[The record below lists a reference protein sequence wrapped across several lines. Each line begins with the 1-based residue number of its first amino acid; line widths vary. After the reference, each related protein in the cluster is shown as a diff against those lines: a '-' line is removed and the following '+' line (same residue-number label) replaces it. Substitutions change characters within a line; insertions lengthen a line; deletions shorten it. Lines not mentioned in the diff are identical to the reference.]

1 MKIYA
6 ALAIAAFVAGWTA
19 QGWRKDSHINDLH
32 AKHNEA
38 SQKAI
43 AQVLSETER
52 MQRAKDD
59 ALQQAQKD
67 VQSNRAAAASASRER
82 DRLRNEL
89 AASRSAFAEAT
100 RAALIEYT
108 DTLGTVFDQCTAQY
122 LEVARA
128 ADEHRTGQDTLYNAW
143 PRGSK

>member
-1 MKIYA
+1 MKLYA
-6 ALAIAAFVAGWTA
+6 ALVVTAFVAGWST
-19 QGWRKDSHINDLH
+19 QGWRKDSQINDLH

-38 SQKAI
+38 SQQAI

-67 VQSNRAAAASASRER
+67 ALANRAAAVSAGRER

-89 AASRSAFAEAT
+89 SASRSAFAEAT
-100 RAALIEYT
+100 RTALIEYT
-108 DTLGTVFDQCTAQY
+108 DTLGAVFDHCTEEY
-122 LEVARA
+122 LEMARA
-128 ADEHRTGQDTLYNAW
+128 ADEHRAGQDALYNAW
-143 PRGSK
+143 PRGE